1 MSPTIRKLNLAE
13 AFERILAPWQ
23 PHLAGV
29 VNDCAVKLARFR
41 GEFLWHQHEHEDEMF
56 LVVKGAFT
64 MRLRDGDV
72 YVSEGEFI
80 VIPRGVEHLP
90 VAEEEAL
97 VLLFEPRGT
106 LNTGN
111 VRDARTVANS
121 PTI

>member
-13 AFERILAPWQ
+13 AFERIPAPWQ

-72 YVSEGEFI
+72 HVREGEFI

-111 VRDARTVANS
+111 VRDARTVANP